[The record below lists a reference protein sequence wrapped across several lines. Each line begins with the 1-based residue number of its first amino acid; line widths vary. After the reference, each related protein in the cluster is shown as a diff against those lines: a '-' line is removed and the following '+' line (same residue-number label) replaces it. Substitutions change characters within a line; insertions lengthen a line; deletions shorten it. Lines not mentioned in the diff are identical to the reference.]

1 MTKTRASKFPHRNL
15 AGAGNWNTRPIYERG
30 GIMEFVTAGYKIN
43 GKWNYVKI
51 PASMAGEWFNNI
63 VEAFNDKLEKVTI
76 DFAK

>member
-1 MTKTRASKFPHRNL
+1 
-15 AGAGNWNTRPIYERG
+15 
-30 GIMEFVTAGYKIN
+30 MEFVTAGYKIN

-51 PASMAGEWFNNI
+51 PASMAGEWFNSI